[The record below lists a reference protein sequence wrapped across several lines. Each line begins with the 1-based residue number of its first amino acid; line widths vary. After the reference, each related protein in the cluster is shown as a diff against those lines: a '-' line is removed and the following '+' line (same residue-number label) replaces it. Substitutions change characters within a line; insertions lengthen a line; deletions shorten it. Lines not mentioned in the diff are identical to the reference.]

1 MRRVRFKTSAGD
13 FHVTVDRALSPKG
26 VERFLAL
33 VEDGFFTDML
43 LYRVIPGF
51 LVQFGVAA
59 VPEVSE
65 KWNNERL
72 KDEANRGAF
81 REGTLSYAGA
91 GANSRSCHFFVA
103 LEPNGTRLGKA
114 MHEAAIG
121 YVDEVEVFRQVV
133 RNFQEAGYSDTG
145 LYSALMREGN
155 AAAAESFPRLDRIHE
170 AELLPLNQT
179 IVPIAPITGK
189 GQLLM

>member
-1 MRRVRFKTSAGD
+1 MEIIPGGLALPALGQESEMRRVRFKTSAGD

-59 VPEVSE
+59 TPEVSE

-72 KDEANRGAF
+72 KDEPNRGAF
-81 REGTLSYAGA
+81 REGTLSFAGA

-103 LEPNGTRLGKA
+103 LEPQGARLGKA

-133 RNFQEAGYSDTG
+133 RTFQEAGY
-145 LYSALMREGN
+145 
-155 AAAAESFPRLDRIHE
+155 
-170 AELLPLNQT
+170 
-179 IVPIAPITGK
+179 
-189 GQLLM
+189 